1 MSKRMDGEGTVPRQR
16 KDGRWETRIRFTDR
30 FGNPDR
36 KSIYGKTFEECRA
49 NADEVK
55 HRLANDL
62 PATDARDSVA
72 NWSRHWRE
80 TTLEASSYKRQTK
93 SQYSQLAQVHIE
105 RSPLLAGLKLKSLK
119 ASHVEGWLVE
129 LRKKAPTNA
138 RDKSRVLSDST
149 VRTCYTVL
157 RAQMDTAVRD
167 GMLARNP
174 VAAIRRP
181 KVKTT
186 DSVAKVDPETI
197 AAVIE
202 QTSAS
207 RYHNAVVMTSLLGT
221 RIGETLG
228 LRWRDIDE
236 KGRIINIVKT
246 TAGQGRDIGLEDVKS
261 ARSRRTIPLTSEV
274 LLVLK
279 AQRKVLVESQLR
291 AGDRWSKEGDG
302 LVFRTELGTIVDDRY
317 LLRTMASA
325 ARRAGVADRV
335 TNHTLRHTAAQT
347 WLEAGVHIKAV
358 SDLLGHSSIAITGD
372 IYGHTSD
379 DTARA
384 AMDALAERLGRR
396 KRNLSLVKDTDDGDT
411 NAASS

>member
-1 MSKRMDGEGTVPRQR
+1 MDGEGTVPKLR
-16 KDGRWETRIRFTDR
+16 KDGRWEARIRFTDR
-30 FGNPDR
+30 FGKPGR
-36 KSIYGKTFEECRA
+36 KSVYGRTFDECRA

-55 HRLANDL
+55 QRVANDL
-62 PATDARDSVA
+62 PASDARDSISD
-72 NWSRHWRE
+72 WSRHWRE
-80 TTLEASSYKRQTK
+80 TTLEASSYKTQTK
-93 SQYSQLAQVHIE
+93 SQYAQLAKVHIEQSSQLAN
-105 RSPLLAGLKLKSLK
+105 LKLKNLK

-129 LRKKAPTNA
+129 LRKKAPANA

-149 VRTCYTVL
+149 IRTCYTVL

-181 KVKTT
+181 KVKNT
-186 DSVAKVDPETI
+186 DSVAKIDPETI
-197 AAVIE
+197 ARVIE
-202 QTSAS
+202 LTSVS
-207 RYHNAVVMTSLLGT
+207 RYHHAVVLTSLLGT

-236 KGRIINIVKT
+236 QGRQISIVKT
-246 TAGQGRDIGLEDVKS
+246 TAGQGKGIGLENVKS
-261 ARSRRTIPLTSEV
+261 ARSRRTIPLTGEV
-274 LLVLK
+274 LQVLK
-279 AQRKVLVESQLR
+279 AQRKVLVASQLR

-302 LVFRTELGTIVDDRY
+302 LIFRTELGTIVDDRY
-317 LLRTMASA
+317 LLRAMASA

-384 AMDALAERLGRR
+384 AMDVLAARLGHRR
-396 KRNLSLVKDTDDGDT
+396 PDLKIVEGVDAGAT
-411 NAASS
+411 NTTQG